1 MCSCFGL
8 DPAPRVFSK
17 LLKIPVCLLRKINIR
32 VIIYLDDMLILSYTI
47 REAHMS
53 QDTVIYLLQ
62 NLGFIINIK
71 KSMTLSLTPVKVQ
84 KIVKTCQNLL
94 RNHSATLLELTRV
107 VGLLSS
113 TIQAVEPAKIQLKF
127 FSTTTNCVSKEKKK
141 NYQSVITLNTK
152 SRKELTWWIENFW
165 FCNGQTFS
173 QLNPQVIIQT
183 DASLAGW
190 RAVCNGVQT
199 GQWSEE
205 ERSLHINV
213 LELLA
218 IKLAL
223 FSFTRGKKVKAIH
236 FQIDNKAAL
245 SYLLK
250 MGGTKNENMIRLSK
264 EIWHY
269 LLNHNMAITAEYLPS
284 VLNTVADRESRKKPD
299 PSEWLLHPKV
309 FQAVSRL
316 LGSPTIDLFAFCLCH
331 QLPQYIA

>member
-1 MCSCFGL
+1 
-8 DPAPRVFSK
+8 
-17 LLKIPVCLLRKINIR
+17 
-32 VIIYLDDMLILSYTI
+32 MLILSHTI
-47 REAHMS
+47 QEAHMS
-53 QDTVIYLLQ
+53 RDTVIYLLQ

-71 KSMTLSLTPVKVQ
+71 KSILHPCQKIEFLGMEIDSIKMTLSLTPYKVQ
-84 KIVKTCQNLL
+84 KVVKTCQNLL
-94 RNHSATLLELTRV
+94 RSHSTTLLELTRV

-113 TIQAVEPAKIQLKF
+113 TIQAVEPAKIQLRF
-127 FSTTTNCVSKEKKK
+127 LQQQQIVCLRKKM

-152 SRKELTWWIENFW
+152 SRTELTWWIENLR
-165 FCNGQTFS
+165 FCNGRTFS

-183 DASLAGW
+183 DASLTGW
-190 RAVCNGVQT
+190 GAVCNGVQT
-199 GQWSEE
+199 SGQWSEE

-223 FSFTRGKKVKAIH
+223 FSFTKGKRVKATH

-269 LLNHNMAITAEYLPS
+269 LLNHNMAITAKYLSS
-284 VLNTVADRESRKKPD
+284 VLNTVADRESRKKN
-299 PSEWLLHPKV
+299 
-309 FQAVSRL
+309 RL
-316 LGSPTIDLFAFCLCH
+316 FRVASSSQSFSSGFSTTRFSNNRSICFP
-331 QLPQYIA
+331 PMP

>member
-1 MCSCFGL
+1 MNKKQIALVDLELKEMLKKGAIMRTQPAQGEFLSILFLMGKKDGGYRPVINLKMLNQFIPFLHFKLEGLSQLKHIIQEGDWMCKLDLKDAYFSVPLDRNSRKFVRFQWKGTLYEFICLCFGL
-8 DPAPRVFSK
+8 GPAPRVFTK
-17 LLKIPVCLLRKINIR
+17 LLKIPISLLRKINIR

-71 KSMTLSLTPVKVQ
+71 KSTTLSLTPVKVQ

-190 RAVCNGVQT
+190 GAVCNGVQKS

-205 ERSLHINV
+205 ERTLDINV
-213 LELLA
+213 PLW
-218 IKLAL
+218 
-223 FSFTRGKKVKAIH
+223 
-236 FQIDNKAAL
+236 N
-245 SYLLK
+245 Y
-250 MGGTKNENMIRLSK
+250 
-264 EIWHY
+264 
-269 LLNHNMAITAEYLPS
+269 
-284 VLNTVADRESRKKPD
+284 
-299 PSEWLLHPKV
+299 
-309 FQAVSRL
+309 
-316 LGSPTIDLFAFCLCH
+316 
-331 QLPQYIA
+331 

>member
-1 MCSCFGL
+1 MCPCFGL

-71 KSMTLSLTPVKVQ
+71 KSTTLSLTPVKVQ

-141 NYQSVITLNTK
+141 NYQSVITSNTK
-152 SRKELTWWIENFW
+152 
-165 FCNGQTFS
+165 
-173 QLNPQVIIQT
+173 
-183 DASLAGW
+183 
-190 RAVCNGVQT
+190 
-199 GQWSEE
+199 
-205 ERSLHINV
+205 
-213 LELLA
+213 
-218 IKLAL
+218 
-223 FSFTRGKKVKAIH
+223 
-236 FQIDNKAAL
+236 
-245 SYLLK
+245 
-250 MGGTKNENMIRLSK
+250 
-264 EIWHY
+264 
-269 LLNHNMAITAEYLPS
+269 
-284 VLNTVADRESRKKPD
+284 
-299 PSEWLLHPKV
+299 
-309 FQAVSRL
+309 
-316 LGSPTIDLFAFCLCH
+316 
-331 QLPQYIA
+331 